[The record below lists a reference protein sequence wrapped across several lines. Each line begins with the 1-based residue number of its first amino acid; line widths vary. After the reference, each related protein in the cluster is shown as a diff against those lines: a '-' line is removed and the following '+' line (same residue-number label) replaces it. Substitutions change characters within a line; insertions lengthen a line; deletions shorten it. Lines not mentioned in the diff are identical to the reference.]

1 MRFHTTFILPE
12 VIPAGHVLVHNS
24 VRPYPGRGHP
34 DGFHPRFL
42 PPDAP
47 GLVVCDCGW
56 FLPERFDPHYRLERV
71 ERGLRDRDADHP
83 ARRTAAN

>member
-1 MRFHTTFILPE
+1 MRHMRHRSTFILPE

-42 PPDAP
+42 PPDTQ
-47 GLVVCDCGW
+47 GLVVCAIATSRLNSARIIGW
-56 FLPERFDPHYRLERV
+56 S
-71 ERGLRDRDADHP
+71 A
-83 ARRTAAN
+83 AKKTAAKTPKPAKRRA